1 MSSSKGLQS
10 FQSTLGSY
18 SDSLNGM
25 SDYVNNYDNNFFA
38 DWRSNMLEKAG
49 IESAKIKAAGEVSES
64 VGLGVE
70 AFKRLKARY
79 GAKKA
84 DEDGDEDGDG
94 KEDDEEE
101 GEDEGGESG
110 EPEAQG
116 ADDAADAGNTP
127 LDSAPNEGTGSSFQA
142 AEDTPLEDSSALPE
156 AGGEMELA
164 DASTFGA
171 SAESA
176 AATPLSTALNAP
188 ANVGTSTQS
197 AILDA
202 DPEGDVAGL
211 GGDIGGDVA
220 EGAADTIGDT
230 AATFASAA
238 ADAASTAGTAIAGA
252 AGAVGDAALGAA
264 AVGAEAL
271 GPLGILA
278 GIGIGLYELFHHH
291 KDPTPPK
298 APPPPIVSSTRGE
311 LTLPSFDSAVDT
323 PASQG
328 AF

>member
-49 IESAKIKAAGEVSES
+49 IESAKIKAAGEVSTS

-84 DEDGDEDGDG
+84 DADGDEDGDG
-94 KEDDEEE
+94 EPDEDEEGAEDD
-101 GEDEGGESG
+101 GASG
-110 EPEAQG
+110 EPEASG
-116 ADDAADAGNTP
+116 ADDAAEAGNTP
-127 LDSAPNEGTGSSFQA
+127 LDAADVNTGTGSSFVG
-142 AEDTPLEDSSALPE
+142 AEESSALPE
-156 AGGEMELA
+156 AGGEMELQ
-164 DASTFGA
+164 DASTFGQ
-171 SAESA
+171 SADTA
-176 AATPLSTALNAP
+176 APLADTINAP
-188 ANVGTSTQS
+188 ASVGTSTQQ

-211 GGDIGGDVA
+211 GAEGADVGAEVGTTAAETGGDVA
-220 EGAADTIGDT
+220 AG
-230 AATFASAA
+230 FASAA
-238 ADAASTAGTAIAGA
+238 ADAASTAGSAIAGA

-264 AVGAEAL
+264 AIGAEAL
-271 GPLGILA
+271 GPIGILA

-291 KDPTPPK
+291 KDPPPPK